1 MSDCLN
7 FSLGV
12 KRGEIYEYRDPDGFT
27 LFGRYVLVISAEAR
41 EHDSMISIIYLADKP
56 NGRSDDVPVR
66 VDGIT
71 FHAQCRLVSYCA
83 KRRLGKFAGNAD
95 PVTMERIDVQVALAL
110 GLKAPERQDY
120 EKLYHDAIALL
131 DEGTKEASANDGK
144 EDGDGKAEEA
154 HSNSEE
160 HIDGEEESDNGRK
173 DSWFSRLRQRLFCI

>member
-1 MSDCLN
+1 MSDYLN
-7 FSLGV
+7 FNLGV

-83 KRRLGKFAGNAD
+83 KRRLGKFVGNAD

-131 DEGTKEASANDGK
+131 DEGTKEEPFNDGK
-144 EDGDGKAEEA
+144 EDGNGKAEEA
-154 HSNSEE
+154 DGSSKE
-160 HIDGEEESDNGRK
+160 HIDGKEESDNGRK